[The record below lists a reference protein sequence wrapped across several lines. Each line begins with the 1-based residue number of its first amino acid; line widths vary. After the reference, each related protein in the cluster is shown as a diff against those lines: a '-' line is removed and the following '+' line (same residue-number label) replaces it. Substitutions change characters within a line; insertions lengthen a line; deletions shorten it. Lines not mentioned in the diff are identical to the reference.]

1 MPFFAVIAGSSRART
16 LPVDSSASASR
27 MFSAAM

>member
-1 MPFFAVIAGSSRART
+1 MPFFAVIAGSRQART
-16 LPVDSSASASR
+16 LPVDSNASAST